1 VHSTCRL
8 PRSTPVKITLLGH
21 EDVET
26 AAGREIDTQKKAI
39 VTLVVFAA
47 ASVAI
52 AIQSILYIACCS

>member
-1 VHSTCRL
+1 
-8 PRSTPVKITLLGH
+8 VKITLLGH